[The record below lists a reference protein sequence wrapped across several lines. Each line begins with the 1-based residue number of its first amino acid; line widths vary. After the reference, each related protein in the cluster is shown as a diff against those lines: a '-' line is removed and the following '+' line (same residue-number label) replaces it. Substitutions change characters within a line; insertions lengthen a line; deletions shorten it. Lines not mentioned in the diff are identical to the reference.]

1 MNQRLRFSSDV
12 PVLTQHHRVE
22 LRVNYSVSFV
32 PRVLFLLIPTGGFK
46 SLFSPP
52 FSTNSLGLG
61 KESKDRENMEHGN
74 IINVHVRERLG
85 ETDPVNEMHKSVSL
99 ICRGNFFLEVYLSE
113 AMKQFSS
120 PTPGEQV
127 WNLRGQNIPVKIH
140 QLN

>member
-1 MNQRLRFSSDV
+1 
-12 PVLTQHHRVE
+12 
-22 LRVNYSVSFV
+22 
-32 PRVLFLLIPTGGFK
+32 
-46 SLFSPP
+46 
-52 FSTNSLGLG
+52 
-61 KESKDRENMEHGN
+61 MEHGN

-120 PTPGEQV
+120 PTPEEQV